1 MSSVAP
7 DAAAAAADA
16 DTVADYKII
25 SWKKRLRILF
35 PCLIKGISRG
45 VESPFLSFLC
55 CLFFFFFFFLLILSF
70 ETINKLKLSFECGI
84 PVPQDARTPS
94 LSEPPFPH

>member
-45 VESPFLSFLC
+45 VAFS
-55 CLFFFFFFFLLILSF
+55 LFFIFFFFFFLLILSF